1 MSLPGEVTAE
11 LFRAIAEYT
20 YDWETWVDA
29 EGVTR
34 WINAAV
40 SRITGYAVEEC
51 LALTDYP
58 LALACA
64 ADRGILANVL
74 SDARAGGSGNDVEF
88 RVCTKQGGER
98 WVAISWQTVRSA
110 RGIALGY
117 RTSVRDI
124 DERKRMEAELH
135 RIRREAESLAQAR
148 SELLANVSHELRSP
162 AHCIAGFADLLLQ
175 SSLDPQQRH
184 YIEVIG
190 EQCRSMQ
197 RQVEDLLSLTALEA
211 GGVEL
216 AHETVDLVALAQGL
230 IEVKMPNAEA
240 AGLVL
245 SAEVQVSP
253 RFVEADGLRLQQI
266 FRNLVD
272 NALKFTERGSITLRI
287 TGQQHEVHPTL
298 LCEVIDTGSGMDQSQ
313 VDVMLLPFRQGDASS
328 RKRHSGV
335 GLGLAI
341 VQRLVSAMG
350 GALSVTSQREVGTCV
365 SVRLPWVPV
374 QDVREPSRSPA
385 AIRSGHALVVDD
397 SAPARELL
405 SGLLSSCGFS
415 SSEAASAE
423 QAKLLAAE
431 QRFDVMFIDYQ
442 MPECDG
448 AETALI
454 LRRTLAAEE
463 PTRHVPIFIVTANVF
478 AHEQLRDARAYVDG
492 VLPKPLSRAALRAV
506 LGQLPSEPPSS
517 DVEVLREEA
526 VHDLEA
532 MRHKSGK
539 NLLQHLLP
547 HVTSDLEATRVRVF
561 EALGEREG
569 DALRRSAHELA
580 GHVALLGAEEARQ
593 VALRLEQ
600 LSEQSTLDW
609 SEAELLMA
617 RFWQAWLS
625 ARSLLQSRCER
636 STS

>member
-29 EGVTR
+29 QGVTR

-51 LALTDYP
+51 LALPDYP
-58 LALACA
+58 LALACPV
-64 ADRGILANVL
+64 DRGILANVL
-74 SDARAGGSGNDVEF
+74 ADARAGGSGNDVEF

-175 SSLDPQQRH
+175 DALEPKQRH
-184 YIEVIG
+184 YVEVIG

-216 AHETVDLVALAQGL
+216 AHETVDLAALAQGL
-230 IEVKMPNAEA
+230 VEVKTPGAEA
-240 AGLVL
+240 AGVLL
-245 SAEVQVSP
+245 SADVQVSP

-266 FRNLVD
+266 FRNLID

-287 TGQQHEVHPTL
+287 TGQEHDTHPTL

-313 VDVMLLPFRQGDASS
+313 VEVMLLPFRQGDASS

-350 GALSVTSQREVGTCV
+350 GALSVSSERGVGTCV

-374 QDVREPSRSPA
+374 QKEALEPVRSQP

-397 SAPARELL
+397 SAHARELL
-405 SGLLSSCGFS
+405 SGLLGSCGFS

-423 QAKLLAAE
+423 EAKRLAAK

-463 PTRHVPIFIVTANVF
+463 PMRHVPIFIVTANVF
-478 AHEQLRDARAYVDG
+478 AHEQLRHARAYVDG
-492 VLPKPLSRAALRAV
+492 VLPKPLSRGALRAV
-506 LGQLPSEPPSS
+506 LGQLPSDAPLASG
-517 DVEVLREEA
+517 VEVLREQV

-532 MRHKSGK
+532 VRHKSGK

-547 HVTSDLEATRVRVF
+547 HVVSDLDTTRVRAHDALRGHDV
-561 EALGEREG
+561 EALGRT
-569 DALRRSAHELA
+569 AHELA
-580 GHVALLGAEEARQ
+580 GHAGLLGAEEARQ
-593 VALRLEQ
+593 LALRLER
-600 LSEQSTLDW
+600 LADHAALDW
-609 SEAELLMA
+609 SEAEQLMA
-617 RFWQAWLS
+617 RFWQAWLN
-625 ARSLLQSRCER
+625 ARTLLLSRA
-636 STS
+636 